1 MSQPDSAHLHKKE
14 NNNDREEAIKAAL
27 AAIDAADANV
37 RAANAVRDF
46 AGDAYQLACRL
57 HNEALAA
64 SSAATKAYFETARD
78 VAYDIE
84 VARINKEHL

>member
-1 MSQPDSAHLHKKE
+1 MST
-14 NNNDREEAIKAAL
+14 REEALK
-27 AAIDAADANV
+27 AADAAIEAAEADV
-37 RAANAVRDF
+37 RAALVVRDL

-57 HNEALAA
+57 HNNALAA
-64 SSAATKAYFETARD
+64 SSAANKAYFKTACD

>member
-1 MSQPDSAHLHKKE
+1 MNASD
-14 NNNDREEAIKAAL
+14 IAL
-27 AAIDAADANV
+27 ANAIAAIEAAEADV
-37 RAANAVRDF
+37 RAALVVRDL

>member
-1 MSQPDSAHLHKKE
+1 MNASD
-14 NNNDREEAIKAAL
+14 IAL
-27 AAIDAADANV
+27 ANAIAAIEAAEADV
-37 RAANAVRDF
+37 RAALVVRDL

-84 VARINKEHL
+84 VARINKEHR